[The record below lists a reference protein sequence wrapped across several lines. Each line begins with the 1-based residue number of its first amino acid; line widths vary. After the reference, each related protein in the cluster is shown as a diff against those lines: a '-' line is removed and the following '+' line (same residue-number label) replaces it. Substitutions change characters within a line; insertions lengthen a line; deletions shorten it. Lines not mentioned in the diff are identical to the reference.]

1 MRLLM
6 LALLGGILCLPL
18 RSEVRVWQGTL
29 SLPTYEEGPPD
40 VNPPFDAFA
49 SLRFNYP
56 YTLREHLTDR
66 RNVQSWRALFLENE
80 YLTCAVLPDLGGHLY
95 SCTDKINGAQL
106 FYANPSIKKAQ
117 VAYRGA
123 WAALGIEFNFPV
135 SHNWVTVSPV
145 DFAMQRGPDGSASVW
160 VANIDRVYG
169 MEWRVELCLRPGSTV
184 LEQRV
189 RLYNPGALRRRFY
202 WWTNA
207 AVESWDDSRIYYPQN
222 FSASHGF
229 TYVDRWPVNSEGLDQ
244 SRMGNHVRGPVS
256 QFAHATR
263 EPYMGIYHPRTQS
276 GVVHFAWPADAPGK
290 KLWSWGNDAEGK
302 SWRKALS
309 DNQSAYLEVQSGLFR
324 NQETFAFLGPQ
335 ESIEFSEYWL
345 PVRDIGGI
353 SRANLHAIVH
363 FDSGAGVR
371 LGINVT
377 HSVENGS
384 VRIRT
389 AGRVV
394 AEERLSL
401 DPARTWFKDLP
412 PASAYTVELRDAK
425 GELLL
430 SHTEG
435 EYDMAKPSEI
445 QVGPRPGHEFP
456 PLDQCGDGD
465 FLEIGTDY
473 ELNGRN
479 LNAWDAYQAGLRR
492 FPDSFELHKAAGRLA
507 VTLLRYEQ
515 ALEHLR
521 RAQKRRSNDPE
532 LHYHIGIACAALN
545 RPAEARPEFEKAQ
558 FFRAWRTPARLEL
571 AVLDAQ
577 QGNYPAALG
586 WIRRALA
593 ESPEA
598 VSLGL
603 FEVALSRETGSLELA
618 RERLASWQKLDPTSS
633 ALRFER
639 TLLRGADETLWTH
652 LAADPERVLE
662 LASLYM
668 RLGTFGTAVQL
679 LERHYPAVDPSWSEP
694 GSLLPQEHPL
704 IAYYRGYCRQR
715 SGQSGM
721 EDYRAAAQ
729 LPTRYVFPS
738 RSGALPVLR
747 AALEANPSDATAHFL
762 LGSLWMSGGLTDRA
776 VAEWEQ
782 ARARRAATPTL
793 HRNLGYALLL
803 LEDDPQR
810 AAAVLRE
817 GLTADPTNAAIYTAL
832 DQALALLGRPPA
844 ERAAVLERYPDPQNM
859 PSPLVFARALALAEG
874 GESEKARRLF
884 RDRFFAHEESGTP
897 VAQVYLQVEI
907 LRARGL
913 ARAGKADEARQ
924 VIESLGREAPGLAF
938 TREGQAQFLDTPRF
952 QFEIGELWAELGD
965 TERARK
971 HWRAASGRASDPPWP
986 QAAFALMAAKRLG
999 GQTQGWS
1006 DRLESALRQTDIAL
1020 RTTGSSGLAHFTRGV
1035 LLRELGRTDEARAAF
1050 RMAVLTPD
1058 RGLSQ
1063 YLGRFGLASLQPAP

>member
-1 MRLLM
+1 MRLTRV
-6 LALLGGILCLPL
+6 ALLGGILCLPL
-18 RSEVRVWQGTL
+18 CSEVRVWQGTL
-29 SLPTYEEGPPD
+29 SLPTYDEGLPD

-49 SLRFNYP
+49 TTRFNYP
-56 YTLREHLTDR
+56 YTVRENLTDR
-66 RNVQSWRALFLENE
+66 RAVRSWRALFLENE

-95 SCTDKINGAQL
+95 SCTDRVNGAQL
-106 FYANPSIKKAQ
+106 FYANPSVKKAQ
-117 VAYRGA
+117 VALRGA
-123 WAALGIEFNFPV
+123 WAALGVEFNFPV

-145 DFAMQRGPDGSASVW
+145 DFAIERGPDGSASVW

-169 MEWRVELCLRPGSTV
+169 MQWRVELRLRPGSTV

-189 RLYNPGALRRRFY
+189 RLYNPGELRRRFY

-244 SRMGNHVRGPVS
+244 SVLGNHIRGPVS

-263 EPYMGIYHPRTQS
+263 EPYMGIYHPRTRS

-290 KLWSWGNDAEGK
+290 KLWSWGVDAEGK

-309 DNQSAYLEVQSGLFR
+309 DNESAYMEVQSGLFR
-324 NQETFAFLGPQ
+324 NQETYAFLGPQ
-335 ESIEFSEYWL
+335 ENIEFSEYWL
-345 PVRDIGGI
+345 PVRDIGGV
-353 SRANLHAIVH
+353 SRANLHGAVH
-363 FDSGAGVR
+363 FDRSAGVR

-377 HSVENGS
+377 HAVENGL

-401 DPARTWFKDLP
+401 DPARTWFRNLP

-425 GELLL
+425 GDLLI

-435 EYDMAKPSEI
+435 QYDMAKPSEI
-445 QVGPRPGHEFP
+445 QPGPQPIHEFP
-456 PLDQCGDGD
+456 ALDRCSDGD
-465 FLEIGTDY
+465 FLEIGTDH

-479 LNAWDAYQAGLRR
+479 LNAWDTYQAGLKR
-492 FPDSFELHKAAGRLA
+492 FPDSFDLLKAAGRLA
-507 VTLLRYEQ
+507 VTLFRYEQ
-515 ALEHLR
+515 ALEYLR
-521 RAQKRRSNDPE
+521 RAQQRRSNDPE
-532 LHYHIGIACAALN
+532 LHYHIGLACAALN

-558 FFRAWRTPARLEL
+558 FFDAWRTPARLEL
-571 AVLDAQ
+571 AALDAQ
-577 QGNYPAALG
+577 QGDFAAALG
-586 WIRRALA
+586 WIRRAIA
-593 ESPEA
+593 DSPNA
-598 VSLGL
+598 AGLGL
-603 FEVALSRETGSLELA
+603 FEVALLRKTGQPQLA
-618 RERLASWQKLDPTSS
+618 RERLDFWQKIDPTSS
-633 ALRFER
+633 ALRFEK
-639 TLLRGADETLWTH
+639 TLLGGADEALWTH

-662 LASLYM
+662 LASHYM
-668 RLGTFGTAVQL
+668 RLGMFDTAVQL
-679 LERHYPAVDPSWSEP
+679 LDRRYPAVDLSWSEP
-694 GSLLPQEHPL
+694 GSLLPQEHQL

-715 SGQSGM
+715 SGRSGG

-738 RSGALPVLR
+738 RSDTLPVLR
-747 AALEANPSDATAHFL
+747 AALEANSSDATAHFL
-762 LGSLWMSGGLTDRA
+762 LGSLWMSAGLADRA

-782 ARARRAATPTL
+782 ARARKAAIPTL

-803 LEDDPQR
+803 LQDDPQR
-810 AAAVLRE
+810 AAIVLRE
-817 GLTADPTNAAIYTAL
+817 GLAADPANAAIYTAL

-844 ERAAVLERYPDPQNM
+844 ERATVLERYPDQQNM
-859 PSPLVFARALALAEG
+859 PSPLVFAEALALAEA
-874 GESEKARRLF
+874 GEPGKARGLF
-884 RDRFFAHEESGTP
+884 QNRFIAHEESGTQ
-897 VAQVYLQVEI
+897 VAQVRLQVELLGI
-907 LRARGL
+907 RGL
-913 ARAGKADEARQ
+913 ARAGKAAEARQ
-924 VIESLGREAPGLAF
+924 ALGSLGREQ
-938 TREGQAQFLDTPRF
+938 TQFLNTPRY

-971 HWRAASGRASDPPWP
+971 QWQAAAAADSWA
-986 QAAFALMAAKRLG
+986 QAAFALVAAKRLG
-999 GQTQGWS
+999 GETQEWRS
-1006 DRLESALRQTDIAL
+1006 RLESALRQADSAL

-1035 LLRELGRTDEARAAF
+1035 LLRELGRKDEARAAF

-1063 YLGRFGLASLQPAP
+1063 YLGRVGLASLQPPQ